1 MNSFFLAAAV
11 AICLISL
18 LSLHRSLVGP
28 TILDRIIGINALGTK
43 TTVLLVLIGLLFD
56 RVDMFVDI
64 AIAYALLNFIAV
76 LASARYFHKKKG
88 LHDEPETPDSPH

>member
-1 MNSFFLAAAV
+1 MTNFFLCAAI

-18 LSLHRSLVGP
+18 LSLYRAIAGP

-43 TTVLLVLIGLLFD
+43 TTVLLIIIGLLFD

-64 AIAYALLNFIAV
+64 SLAYALLNFITV

-88 LHDEPETPDSPH
+88 LHGESLTQK

>member
-1 MNSFFLAAAV
+1 MDSFFNYAAL

-18 LSLHRSLVGP
+18 LSLYRAIAGP
-28 TILDRIIGINALGTK
+28 TILDRIIGVNALGTK
-43 TTVLLVLIGLLFD
+43 TTVLLIIIGLLFG

-64 AIAYALLNFIAV
+64 SLAYALLNFITV

-88 LHDEPETPDSPH
+88 LHGESLTDK